1 MCQRIAITADVAD
14 MNSVNVAAEKAIAEF
29 GTIDILINNAELPLW

>member
-1 MCQRIAITADVAD
+1 VHVPCQRIAITADAD

-29 GTIDILINNAELPLW
+29 AP